1 MIRGSD
7 KAVSQT
13 PMNVRN
19 AREIVEKIE
28 RGEGILNT
36 MTLWM
41 DLLGFRSH
49 LDDQNW
55 DLHREATLLGMQRI
69 AAFHEVAL
77 LSMNDRYEVVQL
89 NDAIVISQ
97 DIPAVDPTKAVEEFL
112 ALVDLSFEQAA
123 LTDAAIG
130 GVGIRGVV
138 AKGVRYNL
146 RGNLGWMPTNTGDL
160 RRPSF
165 FCPRPVMMNTAFGRA
180 YGVESSGQLKKASG
194 LYFERSLAL
203 DFGARIMET
212 WDLNQVIDVK
222 NFGAF
227 LLVRS

>member
-1 MIRGSD
+1 MIHGSEE
-7 KAVSQT
+7 VSMQT
-13 PMNVRN
+13 SMNVRN
-19 AREIVEKIE
+19 AREIAEQIE

-49 LDDQNW
+49 LDNENW
-55 DLHREATLLGMQRI
+55 DLHCEATLLGMKRI
-69 AAFHEVAL
+69 AAFHEVGL
-77 LSMNDRYEVVQL
+77 LSINDRYEVVQL

-97 DIPAVDPTKAVEEFL
+97 DIPDSDSAKVVEEFL
-112 ALVDLSFEQAA
+112 ALVDRSFEQAA
-123 LTDAAIG
+123 LTDAAVG
-130 GVGIRGVV
+130 GVGVRGVI

-146 RGNLGWMPTNTGDL
+146 RGNLGWTSTNANDL

-180 YGVESSGQLKKASG
+180 YGVESSGELKKTSS
-194 LYFERSLAL
+194 LYVERSLVF

-212 WDLNQVIDVK
+212 WNIDEVVSVK
-222 NFGAF
+222 GFGPF

>member
-7 KAVSQT
+7 KAASQARI
-13 PMNVRN
+13 NVKN
-19 AREIVEKIE
+19 ARQIVGNLE
-28 RGEGILNT
+28 RGQGILNT

-49 LDDQNW
+49 LDDHNW
-55 DLHREATLLGMQRI
+55 DLHRETTLIGMQWI

-89 NDAIVISQ
+89 NDAVVVSQ
-97 DIPAVDPTKAVEEFL
+97 DIPAVDPAKAVEEFL
-112 ALVDLSFEQAA
+112 ALVDSSFEQAV

-146 RGNLGWMPTNTGDL
+146 RGNLGWTPTNRGNL

-194 LYFERSLAL
+194 LYVERSLAF

-212 WDLNQVIDVK
+212 WDLDQAIEVRK
-222 NFGAF
+222 FGAF